1 MATGWQPR
9 YKPGSEFGNH
19 EFTALC
25 RHCGW
30 FAKNDQFSLG
40 VAEMV
45 RAEDSTLRSREHARK
60 RMVAEFLKQDHNRI
74 EREAAHELARGQA
87 SE

>member
-45 RAEDSTLRSREHARK
+45 RARRGLQVASQTALSQGGNCAFTKEKFRKLRFHK
-60 RMVAEFLKQDHNRI
+60 W
-74 EREAAHELARGQA
+74 
-87 SE
+87 